1 MDDIYRN
8 IEEYNPE
15 TEHKILIVFKDMI
28 GDIIS
33 DQNLNPTVTKLFIR
47 GKKISIS
54 NKKLNVWLYWCT
66 KKYYAQ
72 FYMLFCHKN
81 SK

>member
-33 DQNLNPTVTKLFIR
+33 NQNLNPTVTKLFIR

-54 NKKLNVWLYWCT
+54 NKKLNVLIILMYQKILCSILH
-66 KKYYAQ
+66 AI
-72 FYMLFCHKN
+72 L
-81 SK
+81 S

>member
-1 MDDIYRN
+1 MTLKLYRIFEWHGRYFWN

-15 TEHKILIVFKDMI
+15 TEHKTLIVFKDMI

-47 GKKISIS
+47 GKK
-54 NKKLNVWLYWCT
+54 
-66 KKYYAQ
+66 
-72 FYMLFCHKN
+72 
-81 SK
+81 

>member
-1 MDDIYRN
+1 MDGIYRN

-54 NKKLNVWLYWCT
+54 NKKLNVLIILMYQKILCSILH
-66 KKYYAQ
+66 AI
-72 FYMLFCHKN
+72 L
-81 SK
+81 S

>member
-54 NKKLNVWLYWCT
+54 NKKLNVLIILMYQKILCSILH
-66 KKYYAQ
+66 AI
-72 FYMLFCHKN
+72 L
-81 SK
+81 S